1 MQIEKT
7 IDLRDKFI
15 SFTRSNKDIIKE
27 LKKEA
32 EKENIDIND
41 RNFHEWFIFEKTFNE
56 DENALDIFY
65 KTLDN
70 EYEKS
75 IIKDWKNFVFSI
87 FKIKKADEK
96 NYVLLNMCS
105 NQKYCVN
112 KNSIKENLNINSYII
127 ARLLPIDKDLY
138 IFSNEIYILDID
150 KNDHIYNIVAQ
161 FELDYPQSA
170 FLDNK
175 NKIESSFRIQA
186 MEYEDFVEFFG
197 NDEIIIKGSEISHRL
212 QEFYHYRYF
221 QKKDKETG
229 KTIAKIFREKY
240 GVHPELPV
248 INFPHEVTQLE
259 EVGIV
264 YDLVEGLNLF
274 PWYGIFCEIFRNSDF
289 KDIPGYKECVVEYL
303 KSDSISTLPF
313 KKAVRKYPQN
323 FSNVF
328 KDILNRKRF
337 NIPDDFNKLMEK
349 YKSSFINRDLEPSVI
364 PMPEKAKTLL
374 RTKKPEEYGSINL
387 YRGPNTY
394 KDIKKKFDAH
404 TRHNSTDS

>member
-1 MQIEKT
+1 MEINK
-7 IDLRDKFI
+7 IINLRDRFIKF
-15 SFTRSNKDIIKE
+15 TLNNKDVIKE
-27 LKKEA
+27 LKKES
-32 EKENIDIND
+32 EKENIDIGD
-41 RNFHEWFIFEKTFNE
+41 KDFHEWFIFEKTFNE
-56 DENALDIFY
+56 DDNALDLFY

-70 EYEKS
+70 DYEKN
-75 IIKDWKNFVFSI
+75 IVRDWKNFVFSL
-87 FKIKKADEK
+87 FKIKKVDIK
-96 NYVLLNMCS
+96 NYVLLNMGN

-112 KNSIKENLNINSYII
+112 KESYNDTLEVNDYII
-127 ARLLPIDKDLY
+127 ARLLPVDKDIY
-138 IFSNEIYILDID
+138 IFNNQLYILDID
-150 KNDHIYNIVAQ
+150 KNDHIYNVVAQ

-197 NDEIIIKGSEISHRL
+197 NDEIIVKGNEISNKL
-212 QEFYHYRYF
+212 KEFYHYRYF

-248 INFPHEVTQLE
+248 INFPEEVTDLE

-264 YDLVEGLNLF
+264 YDLTEGLNLL
-274 PWYGIFCEIFRNSDF
+274 PWYGIFCEVFRNKDF
-289 KDIPGYKECVVEYL
+289 KEIPGYKECVTEYL

-313 KKAVRKYPQN
+313 KKAVKKYPEN

-337 NIPDDFNKLMEK
+337 TIPDDFNKLMEK
-349 YKSSFINRDLEPSVI
+349 YKISFINRKIEPSVI

-374 RTKKPEEYGSINL
+374 RTKKPEEYGIINL
-387 YRGPNTY
+387 YKGPNTY
-394 KDIKKKFDAH
+394 KDIRKKYKIK
-404 TRHNSTDS
+404 N